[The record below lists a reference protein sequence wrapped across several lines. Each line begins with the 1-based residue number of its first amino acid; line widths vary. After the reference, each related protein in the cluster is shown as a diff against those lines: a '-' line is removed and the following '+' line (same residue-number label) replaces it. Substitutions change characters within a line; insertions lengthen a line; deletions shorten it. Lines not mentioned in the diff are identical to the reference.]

1 MSAIANS
8 PPLGDALFRYILAEA
23 FYSPEP
29 EERDLWQPLL
39 DDFLAECRAPEQTAA
54 LEEWIDSEKG
64 TILEPFRLSKEDRAC
79 VLYLLRVAFSARY
92 ARTRFRVV
100 SRDNLSDQG
109 GLVFTSNFR
118 AYFETRAWKDPY
130 AYRSMAWRMVPR
142 SVRVPSSEEKLFL
155 TGDIV
160 PDDAGFAIRVR
171 RRDLRNE
178 PSSRNRSKIVDHY
191 DITLLNSTDDSSSDL
206 ELEAEEK
213 GPYLKLRPP
222 GPEAMIRW
230 LGRIQGG
237 TRLRFR
243 RQLKGA
249 FRFHEF
255 HLVLTP
261 PADQP
266 IPLAL
271 CGFPQPEDT
280 HWFNGSVSPSRELFG
295 RYRQLVVDRFFIPQK
310 TAEFFFSSSS
320 APLSATA
327 IA

>member
-1 MSAIANS
+1 MSVIANS

-29 EERDLWQPLL
+29 KERDLWQPLL
-39 DDFLAECRAPEQTAA
+39 DDFLAECGAPDQIAAIEEQM
-54 LEEWIDSEKG
+54 DSEEG

-79 VLYLLRVAFSARY
+79 ALYLLRVAFSARY

-100 SRDNLSDQG
+100 SRDNLSDRG

-118 AYFETRAWKDPY
+118 SYFETRGRTDPR
-130 AYRSMAWRMVPR
+130 AYRSMAWRMIPR
-142 SVRVPSSEEKLFL
+142 SVRVPSSEGKLFL

-171 RRDLRNE
+171 RKDLRND
-178 PSSRNRSKIVDHY
+178 PSSRDRSKIVDYY
-191 DITLLNSTDDSSSDL
+191 DINLLTSTDDSSSEL

-213 GPYLKLRPP
+213 GPYLKLRPT

-243 RQLKGA
+243 RQFKRA
-249 FRFHEF
+249 FQFHEF
-255 HLVLTP
+255 HLVLAP
-261 PADQP
+261 PADKP

-280 HWFNGSVSPSRELFG
+280 HWFDGSVSPSRELFG
-295 RYRQLVVDRFFIPQK
+295 RYRDLVVDRFRIPKK
-310 TAEFFFSSSS
+310 TEEIFFSS
-320 APLSATA
+320 
-327 IA
+327 